1 MSVSSIIAFLL
12 FLFSLIPKKWKGL
25 AVLSVLVAVS
35 GLIGMVVVAILS
47 LGGQYEQQQQA
58 DDVDSVGNVAEGEAQ
73 VNEEVEALRPLF
85 EQYAEE
91 HGIPDMVEILMAKT
105 MQESGGQLD
114 DVMQSSE
121 SLGLPRNTISDPETS
136 IDVGTEYFAQVLE
149 DAGGD
154 VELALQSYNFGHG
167 FIEYAEEHNGG
178 EYSKD
183 LAIEFSREQYQDLA
197 HTGQFSCIR
206 PESAET
212 GACFGDIG
220 YVDAVLDHLATP
232 IDAGDIPEVVE
243 VGERWIG
250 NSEYDFGGGRNEV
263 EQAAGIFDCSSFVH
277 WAFEQIGVD
286 LGPLGSVTTE
296 TLYQEGQSVDPDDM
310 QPGDMVFFD
319 TYKYNGHI
327 GIYAG
332 DGQFIGAQSSTGVA
346 YESLE
351 NGYWGQTFNG
361 NVQRI
366 G

>member
-1 MSVSSIIAFLL
+1 MSVSSLIAFLV
-12 FLFSLIPKKWKGL
+12 FLFSLIPKRWRALLIVGL
-25 AVLSVLVAVS
+25 IVTVGGFFGAIVAAVLSLA
-35 GLIGMVVVAILS
+35 
-47 LGGQYEQQQQA
+47 GQYDEQQA
-58 DDVDSVGNVAEGEAQ
+58 DDVESVGDVAEGEAQ
-73 VNEEVEALRPLF
+73 VNEEVEALRPYF

-91 HGIPDMVEILMAKT
+91 HGIPEQVELLMAKT
-105 MQESGGQLD
+105 MQESGGQVD

-154 VELALQSYNFGHG
+154 EKLALQSYNFGHG
-167 FIEYAEEHNGG
+167 FIDYAEENNGG
-178 EYSKD
+178 EYSKE
-183 LAIEFSREQYQDLA
+183 LAIEFSQEQYQELS

-206 PESAET
+206 PESEEHQ
-212 GACFGDIG
+212 ACFGDIA
-220 YVDAVLDHLATP
+220 YVDAVMDYLATP

-243 VGERWIG
+243 VGEQWIG
-250 NSEYDFGGGRNEV
+250 DSEYDFGGGRNEV

-277 WAFEQIGVD
+277 WAFEEIGVE
-286 LGPLGSVTTE
+286 LGPLGSVTTDS
-296 TLYQEGQSVDPDDM
+296 LANEGESVDADDK
-310 QPGDMVFFD
+310 QPGDLVFFD
-319 TYKYNGHI
+319 TYKPDGHV

-332 DGQFIGAQSSTGVA
+332 DGQFIGAQSSNGVE

-351 NGYWGQTFNG
+351 DGYWGQTYNG